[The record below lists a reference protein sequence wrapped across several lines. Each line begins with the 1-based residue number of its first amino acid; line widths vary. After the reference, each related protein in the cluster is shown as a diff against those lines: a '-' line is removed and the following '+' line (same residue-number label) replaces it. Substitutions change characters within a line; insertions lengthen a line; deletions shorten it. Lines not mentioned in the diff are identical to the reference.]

1 MRVQWSVST
10 TTDCFAAMEVAAPNL
25 IAAAGVAGSSATASV
40 AADARDCAFDDPAQ
54 ERWHREMPKTGDDA
68 ADSANPEQ
76 PLPRAPH
83 DHDCGGVGV
92 LVALAPSVS
101 SKANS

>member
-1 MRVQWSVST
+1 MRVQWGVSA
-10 TTDCFAAMEVAAPNL
+10 TTDGFASVEVSAPDLTAAP
-25 IAAAGVAGSSATASV
+25 GVAGSSATASV

-83 DHDCGGVGV
+83 DYDCGGVGV
-92 LVALAPSVS
+92 MFALAPSVS
-101 SKANS
+101 SNANS